1 MPNFDYDVVIVGLGP
16 TGGVLANLIAKH
28 NLSIKILEK
37 ENQLYNLPRAVHF
50 DDEIMRV
57 FETIGISENFL
68 KQTIINKGTRFI
80 DENNN
85 LLLDWPRPKVITEN
99 GWYPSYRFHQPDL
112 ERNLRKKLS
121 NFKKVSISQNSDVF
135 NLENKKDHVE
145 VTYKNVKT
153 EKENILRSK
162 YVIGCD
168 GGRSFVREVIDAGM
182 DDLGFEQRWAVI
194 DVLLKT
200 KNIELPDRTIQYCS
214 SSRPATYC
222 RNVGRRRRWEIA
234 LKDEKDEKQFLRE
247 ENLWKF
253 LNRWVS
259 KEDIIIERKAVYTFQ
274 SAIAKKWQKG
284 RIFLAGDAAHLS
296 PPFMGQG
303 MCAGIRDASNL
314 AWKIAFCCQNEHNI
328 KLLNS
333 YQSERYKN
341 VKEYILTTMNMGK
354 LLNEMGGTNVS
365 KTVKN
370 AEDGSKTMSTIKPS
384 MGPGL
389 GSLKD
394 KNRGKIFP
402 NIKFDKNKTID
413 EFYDKKIILFS
424 KKNYNQNNISNVSG
438 DKFEELIGILKKFNS
453 EALIVRPDRYILSST
468 NENNNIN
475 DFVEKTLSSV
485 YN

>member
-135 NLENKKDHVE
+135 NVENKKDHVE

-168 GGRSFVREVIDAGM
+168 GGRSFVRKAIDAGI

>member
-135 NLENKKDHVE
+135 NVENKKDHVE

-168 GGRSFVREVIDAGM
+168 GGRSFVRKAIDAGI

-234 LKDEKDEKQFLRE
+234 LKNERDEKQFLRE

>member
-135 NLENKKDHVE
+135 NVENKKDHVE

-168 GGRSFVREVIDAGM
+168 GGRSFVRKAIDAGI

-234 LKDEKDEKQFLRE
+234 LKNERDEKQFLRE

-259 KEDIIIERKAVYTFQ
+259 KEDIKIERKAVYTFQ